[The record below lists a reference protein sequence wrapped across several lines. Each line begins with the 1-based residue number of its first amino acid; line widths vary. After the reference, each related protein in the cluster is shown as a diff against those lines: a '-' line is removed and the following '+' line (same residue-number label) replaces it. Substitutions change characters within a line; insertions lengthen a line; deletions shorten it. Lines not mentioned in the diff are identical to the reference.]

1 MRSRTGKALIYAL
14 LIAGTVTFLFP
25 LWWMVAVSLMTPEAA
40 QAATVRG
47 GLAAL
52 VPTDPQWHN
61 YPDALMQMGSVRWT
75 GFLDALA
82 NSVVV
87 TVLATAGTAL
97 SSSLVGM
104 AFARMRFRGS
114 RPMFLVML
122 GTMMLPAQ
130 VTMIPLFILFRNL
143 GWIDTFLPLVVP
155 AFFGN
160 AFFIFMYRQFIA
172 QIPEALLEA
181 ARLEVLSES
190 CQEHHHKPELRFGDN
205 ITQKERFR
213 QGERG
218 TVHSVLHKVGVV
230 IRIARDKDVRLR
242 GPLAA
247 ALKMCN
253 DNVQRH
259 LLVTPVIALDCNLVH
274 NFVILGEVHVHDN
287 TLFCRP
293 QLHLVDLFV
302 ILTQIV
308 GSNKLRCSFNLL
320 LFMLAAFRR
329 LQTLFEQTAHE
340 RLMHGN
346 IPRDSNKTH

>member
-1 MRSRTGKALIYAL
+1 MRSRTGNALIYAL

-47 GLAAL
+47 GLTAL

-87 TVLATAGTAL
+87 TVVATAGTAL

-181 ARLEVLSES
+181 ARLDGQGWFGIWWHVILPLTRPVTAITAVFTFIFTWNDFLAPLIYLQSDDQATLSVALNS
-190 CQEHHHKPELRFGDN
+190 FRNQYGG
-205 ITQKERFR
+205 IT
-213 QGERG
+213 
-218 TVHSVLHKVGVV
+218 KVNLLMAASLTTMVPC
-230 IRIARDKDVRLR
+230 ILLF
-242 GPLAA
+242 LAA
-247 ALKMCN
+247 QK
-253 DNVQRH
+253 QF
-259 LLVTPVIALDCNLVH
+259 IEG
-274 NFVILGEVHVHDN
+274 LGKGAVK
-287 TLFCRP
+287 
-293 QLHLVDLFV
+293 
-302 ILTQIV
+302 
-308 GSNKLRCSFNLL
+308 G
-320 LFMLAAFRR
+320 
-329 LQTLFEQTAHE
+329 
-340 RLMHGN
+340 
-346 IPRDSNKTH
+346 

>member
-1 MRSRTGKALIYAL
+1 MRSRTGKTLIYAL

-87 TVLATAGTAL
+87 TVVATAGTAL

-181 ARLEVLSES
+181 ARLDGQGWFGIWWHVILPLTRPVTAITAVFTFIFTWNDFLAPLIYLQSDDQATLSVALNS
-190 CQEHHHKPELRFGDN
+190 FRNQYGG
-205 ITQKERFR
+205 IT
-213 QGERG
+213 
-218 TVHSVLHKVGVV
+218 KVNLLMAASLTTMVPC
-230 IRIARDKDVRLR
+230 ILLF
-242 GPLAA
+242 LAA
-247 ALKMCN
+247 QK
-253 DNVQRH
+253 QF
-259 LLVTPVIALDCNLVH
+259 IEG
-274 NFVILGEVHVHDN
+274 LGKGAVK
-287 TLFCRP
+287 
-293 QLHLVDLFV
+293 
-302 ILTQIV
+302 
-308 GSNKLRCSFNLL
+308 G
-320 LFMLAAFRR
+320 
-329 LQTLFEQTAHE
+329 
-340 RLMHGN
+340 
-346 IPRDSNKTH
+346 

>member
-14 LIAGTVTFLFP
+14 LVAGTVTFLFP

-87 TVLATAGTAL
+87 TVVATAGTAL

-181 ARLEVLSES
+181 ARLDGQGWFGIWWHVILPLTRPVTAITAVFTFIFTWNDFLAPLIYLQSDDQATLSVALNS
-190 CQEHHHKPELRFGDN
+190 FRNQYGG
-205 ITQKERFR
+205 IT
-213 QGERG
+213 
-218 TVHSVLHKVGVV
+218 KVNLLMAASLTTMVPC
-230 IRIARDKDVRLR
+230 ILLF
-242 GPLAA
+242 LAA
-247 ALKMCN
+247 QK
-253 DNVQRH
+253 QF
-259 LLVTPVIALDCNLVH
+259 IEG
-274 NFVILGEVHVHDN
+274 LGKGAVK
-287 TLFCRP
+287 
-293 QLHLVDLFV
+293 
-302 ILTQIV
+302 
-308 GSNKLRCSFNLL
+308 G
-320 LFMLAAFRR
+320 
-329 LQTLFEQTAHE
+329 
-340 RLMHGN
+340 
-346 IPRDSNKTH
+346 

>member
-1 MRSRTGKALIYAL
+1 MRSRTGKALIYTL

-181 ARLEVLSES
+181 ARLDGQGWFGIWWHVILPLTRPVTAITAVFTFIFTWNDFLAPLIYLQSDDQATLSVALNS
-190 CQEHHHKPELRFGDN
+190 FRNQYGG
-205 ITQKERFR
+205 IT
-213 QGERG
+213 
-218 TVHSVLHKVGVV
+218 KVNLLMAASLTTMVPC
-230 IRIARDKDVRLR
+230 ILLF
-242 GPLAA
+242 LAA
-247 ALKMCN
+247 QK
-253 DNVQRH
+253 QF
-259 LLVTPVIALDCNLVH
+259 IEG
-274 NFVILGEVHVHDN
+274 LGKGAVK
-287 TLFCRP
+287 
-293 QLHLVDLFV
+293 
-302 ILTQIV
+302 
-308 GSNKLRCSFNLL
+308 G
-320 LFMLAAFRR
+320 
-329 LQTLFEQTAHE
+329 
-340 RLMHGN
+340 
-346 IPRDSNKTH
+346 

>member
-1 MRSRTGKALIYAL
+1 MRSRTGKTLIYAL

-87 TVLATAGTAL
+87 TVVATVGTAL

-181 ARLEVLSES
+181 ARLDGQGWFGIWWHVILPLTRPVTAITAVFTFIFTWNDFLAPLIYLQSDDQATLSVALNS
-190 CQEHHHKPELRFGDN
+190 FRNQYGG
-205 ITQKERFR
+205 IT
-213 QGERG
+213 
-218 TVHSVLHKVGVV
+218 KVNLLMAASLTTMVPC
-230 IRIARDKDVRLR
+230 ILLF
-242 GPLAA
+242 LAA
-247 ALKMCN
+247 QK
-253 DNVQRH
+253 QF
-259 LLVTPVIALDCNLVH
+259 IEG
-274 NFVILGEVHVHDN
+274 LGKGAVK
-287 TLFCRP
+287 
-293 QLHLVDLFV
+293 
-302 ILTQIV
+302 
-308 GSNKLRCSFNLL
+308 G
-320 LFMLAAFRR
+320 
-329 LQTLFEQTAHE
+329 
-340 RLMHGN
+340 
-346 IPRDSNKTH
+346 

>member
-47 GLAAL
+47 GLTAL

-143 GWIDTFLPLVVP
+143 QWIDTFLPLVVP

-181 ARLEVLSES
+181 ARLDGQGWFGIWWHVILPLTRPVTAITAVFTFIFTWNDFLAPLIYLQSDDQATLSVALNS
-190 CQEHHHKPELRFGDN
+190 FRNQYGG
-205 ITQKERFR
+205 IT
-213 QGERG
+213 
-218 TVHSVLHKVGVV
+218 KVNLLMAASLTTMVPC
-230 IRIARDKDVRLR
+230 ILLF
-242 GPLAA
+242 LAA
-247 ALKMCN
+247 QK
-253 DNVQRH
+253 QF
-259 LLVTPVIALDCNLVH
+259 IEG
-274 NFVILGEVHVHDN
+274 LGKGAVK
-287 TLFCRP
+287 
-293 QLHLVDLFV
+293 
-302 ILTQIV
+302 
-308 GSNKLRCSFNLL
+308 G
-320 LFMLAAFRR
+320 
-329 LQTLFEQTAHE
+329 
-340 RLMHGN
+340 
-346 IPRDSNKTH
+346 

>member
-87 TVLATAGTAL
+87 TVVATVGTAL

-181 ARLEVLSES
+181 ARLDGQGWFGIWWHVILPLTRPVTAITAGFTFIFTWNDFLAPLIYLQSDDQATLSVALNS
-190 CQEHHHKPELRFGDN
+190 FRNQYGG
-205 ITQKERFR
+205 IT
-213 QGERG
+213 
-218 TVHSVLHKVGVV
+218 KVNLLMAASLTTMVPC
-230 IRIARDKDVRLR
+230 ILLF
-242 GPLAA
+242 LAA
-247 ALKMCN
+247 QK
-253 DNVQRH
+253 QF
-259 LLVTPVIALDCNLVH
+259 IEG
-274 NFVILGEVHVHDN
+274 LGKGAVK
-287 TLFCRP
+287 
-293 QLHLVDLFV
+293 
-302 ILTQIV
+302 
-308 GSNKLRCSFNLL
+308 G
-320 LFMLAAFRR
+320 
-329 LQTLFEQTAHE
+329 
-340 RLMHGN
+340 
-346 IPRDSNKTH
+346 

>member
-1 MRSRTGKALIYAL
+1 MRSRIGKALIYAL

-47 GLAAL
+47 GLTAL

-181 ARLEVLSES
+181 ARLDGQGWFGIWWHVILPLTRPVTAITAVFTFIFTWNDFLAPLIYLQSDDQATLSVALNS
-190 CQEHHHKPELRFGDN
+190 FRNQYGG
-205 ITQKERFR
+205 IT
-213 QGERG
+213 
-218 TVHSVLHKVGVV
+218 KVNLLMAASLTTMVPC
-230 IRIARDKDVRLR
+230 ILLF
-242 GPLAA
+242 LAA
-247 ALKMCN
+247 QK
-253 DNVQRH
+253 QF
-259 LLVTPVIALDCNLVH
+259 IEG
-274 NFVILGEVHVHDN
+274 LGEGAVK
-287 TLFCRP
+287 
-293 QLHLVDLFV
+293 
-302 ILTQIV
+302 
-308 GSNKLRCSFNLL
+308 G
-320 LFMLAAFRR
+320 
-329 LQTLFEQTAHE
+329 
-340 RLMHGN
+340 
-346 IPRDSNKTH
+346 

>member
-47 GLAAL
+47 GLAVL

-87 TVLATAGTAL
+87 TVVATAGTAL

-181 ARLEVLSES
+181 ARLDGQGWFGIWWHVILPLTRPVTAITAVFTFIFTWNDFLAPLIYLQSDDQATLSVALNS
-190 CQEHHHKPELRFGDN
+190 FRNQYGG
-205 ITQKERFR
+205 IT
-213 QGERG
+213 
-218 TVHSVLHKVGVV
+218 KVNLLMAASLTTMVPC
-230 IRIARDKDVRLR
+230 ILLF
-242 GPLAA
+242 LAA
-247 ALKMCN
+247 QK
-253 DNVQRH
+253 QF
-259 LLVTPVIALDCNLVH
+259 IEG
-274 NFVILGEVHVHDN
+274 LGKGAVK
-287 TLFCRP
+287 
-293 QLHLVDLFV
+293 
-302 ILTQIV
+302 
-308 GSNKLRCSFNLL
+308 G
-320 LFMLAAFRR
+320 
-329 LQTLFEQTAHE
+329 
-340 RLMHGN
+340 
-346 IPRDSNKTH
+346 

>member
-87 TVLATAGTAL
+87 TVVATAGTAL

-143 GWIDTFLPLVVP
+143 GWIDTFLPLIVP

-181 ARLEVLSES
+181 ARLDGQGWFGIWWHVILPLTRPVTAITAVFTFIFTWNDFLAPLIYLQSDDQATLSVALNS
-190 CQEHHHKPELRFGDN
+190 FRNQYGG
-205 ITQKERFR
+205 IT
-213 QGERG
+213 
-218 TVHSVLHKVGVV
+218 KVNLLMAASLTTMVPC
-230 IRIARDKDVRLR
+230 ILLF
-242 GPLAA
+242 LAA
-247 ALKMCN
+247 QK
-253 DNVQRH
+253 QF
-259 LLVTPVIALDCNLVH
+259 IEG
-274 NFVILGEVHVHDN
+274 LGKGAVK
-287 TLFCRP
+287 
-293 QLHLVDLFV
+293 
-302 ILTQIV
+302 
-308 GSNKLRCSFNLL
+308 G
-320 LFMLAAFRR
+320 
-329 LQTLFEQTAHE
+329 
-340 RLMHGN
+340 
-346 IPRDSNKTH
+346 

>member
-47 GLAAL
+47 GLTAL

-87 TVLATAGTAL
+87 TVVATAGTAL

-181 ARLEVLSES
+181 ARLDGQGWFGIWWHVILPLTRPVTAITAVFTFIFTWNDFLAPLIYLQSDDQATLSVALNS
-190 CQEHHHKPELRFGDN
+190 FRNQYGG
-205 ITQKERFR
+205 IT
-213 QGERG
+213 
-218 TVHSVLHKVGVV
+218 KVNLLMAASLTTMVPC
-230 IRIARDKDVRLR
+230 ILLF
-242 GPLAA
+242 LAA
-247 ALKMCN
+247 QK
-253 DNVQRH
+253 QF
-259 LLVTPVIALDCNLVH
+259 IEG
-274 NFVILGEVHVHDN
+274 LGKGAVK
-287 TLFCRP
+287 
-293 QLHLVDLFV
+293 
-302 ILTQIV
+302 
-308 GSNKLRCSFNLL
+308 G
-320 LFMLAAFRR
+320 
-329 LQTLFEQTAHE
+329 
-340 RLMHGN
+340 
-346 IPRDSNKTH
+346 

>member
-1 MRSRTGKALIYAL
+1 MRSGTGKALIYAL

-87 TVLATAGTAL
+87 TVVATAGTAL

-181 ARLEVLSES
+181 ARLDGQGWFGIWWHVILPLTRPVTAITAVFTFIFTWNDFLAPLIYLQSDDQATLSVALNS
-190 CQEHHHKPELRFGDN
+190 FRNQYGG
-205 ITQKERFR
+205 IT
-213 QGERG
+213 
-218 TVHSVLHKVGVV
+218 KVNLLMAASLTTMVPC
-230 IRIARDKDVRLR
+230 ILLF
-242 GPLAA
+242 LAA
-247 ALKMCN
+247 QK
-253 DNVQRH
+253 QF
-259 LLVTPVIALDCNLVH
+259 IEG
-274 NFVILGEVHVHDN
+274 LGKGAVK
-287 TLFCRP
+287 
-293 QLHLVDLFV
+293 
-302 ILTQIV
+302 
-308 GSNKLRCSFNLL
+308 G
-320 LFMLAAFRR
+320 
-329 LQTLFEQTAHE
+329 
-340 RLMHGN
+340 
-346 IPRDSNKTH
+346 

>member
-1 MRSRTGKALIYAL
+1 MRSRIGKALIYTL

-87 TVLATAGTAL
+87 TVVATAGTAL

-181 ARLEVLSES
+181 ARLDGQGWFGIWWHVILPLTRPVTAITAVFTFIFTWNDFLAPLIYLQSDDQATLSVALNS
-190 CQEHHHKPELRFGDN
+190 FRNQYGG
-205 ITQKERFR
+205 IT
-213 QGERG
+213 
-218 TVHSVLHKVGVV
+218 KVNLLMAASLTTMVPC
-230 IRIARDKDVRLR
+230 ILLF
-242 GPLAA
+242 LAA
-247 ALKMCN
+247 QK
-253 DNVQRH
+253 QF
-259 LLVTPVIALDCNLVH
+259 IEG
-274 NFVILGEVHVHDN
+274 LGKGAVK
-287 TLFCRP
+287 
-293 QLHLVDLFV
+293 
-302 ILTQIV
+302 
-308 GSNKLRCSFNLL
+308 G
-320 LFMLAAFRR
+320 
-329 LQTLFEQTAHE
+329 
-340 RLMHGN
+340 
-346 IPRDSNKTH
+346 

>member
-1 MRSRTGKALIYAL
+1 MRSRTGKTLIYAL

-25 LWWMVAVSLMTPEAA
+25 LWWMVAVSLKTPEAA

-47 GLAAL
+47 GIASL

-87 TVLATAGTAL
+87 TILATAGTAL

-181 ARLEVLSES
+181 ARLDGQGWFGIWWHVILPLTRPVTAITAVFTFIFTWNDFLAPLIYLQSDDQATLSVALNS
-190 CQEHHHKPELRFGDN
+190 FRNQYGG
-205 ITQKERFR
+205 IT
-213 QGERG
+213 
-218 TVHSVLHKVGVV
+218 KVNLLMAASLTTMVPC
-230 IRIARDKDVRLR
+230 ILLF
-242 GPLAA
+242 LAA
-247 ALKMCN
+247 QK
-253 DNVQRH
+253 QF
-259 LLVTPVIALDCNLVH
+259 IEG
-274 NFVILGEVHVHDN
+274 LGKGAVK
-287 TLFCRP
+287 
-293 QLHLVDLFV
+293 
-302 ILTQIV
+302 
-308 GSNKLRCSFNLL
+308 G
-320 LFMLAAFRR
+320 
-329 LQTLFEQTAHE
+329 
-340 RLMHGN
+340 
-346 IPRDSNKTH
+346 

>member
-1 MRSRTGKALIYAL
+1 MRSGTGKALIYAL

-87 TVLATAGTAL
+87 TVVATAGTAL

-114 RPMFLVML
+114 RPMFLMML

-181 ARLEVLSES
+181 ARLDGQGWFGIWWHVILPLTRPVTAITAVFTFIFTWNDFLAPLIYLQSDDQATLSVALNS
-190 CQEHHHKPELRFGDN
+190 FRNQYGG
-205 ITQKERFR
+205 IT
-213 QGERG
+213 
-218 TVHSVLHKVGVV
+218 KVNLLMAASLTTMVPC
-230 IRIARDKDVRLR
+230 ILLF
-242 GPLAA
+242 LAA
-247 ALKMCN
+247 QK
-253 DNVQRH
+253 QF
-259 LLVTPVIALDCNLVH
+259 IEG
-274 NFVILGEVHVHDN
+274 LGKGAVK
-287 TLFCRP
+287 
-293 QLHLVDLFV
+293 
-302 ILTQIV
+302 
-308 GSNKLRCSFNLL
+308 G
-320 LFMLAAFRR
+320 
-329 LQTLFEQTAHE
+329 
-340 RLMHGN
+340 
-346 IPRDSNKTH
+346 